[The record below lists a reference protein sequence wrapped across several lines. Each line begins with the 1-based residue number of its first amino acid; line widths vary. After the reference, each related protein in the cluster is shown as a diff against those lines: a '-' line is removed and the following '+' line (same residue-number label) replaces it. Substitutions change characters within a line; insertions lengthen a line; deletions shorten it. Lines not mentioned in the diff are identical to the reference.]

1 MTIHRFQ
8 HPRPAAPAGLLL
20 LMAFAASAV
29 GATEQAPRRP
39 PEPFSV
45 FVHASDPEDAEL
57 KEGVEK
63 ATGEIRDRV
72 RGRRDWFRIA
82 ESADGADITLRVI
95 NYRTAQMM
103 LPKLERMIIKGQVR
117 LSEGSELIE
126 FHYVDAVALAGEA
139 RGNLTGLDERENGP
153 SLRNAASQLAEE
165 LERFCKDNYPT
176 LAKLRAT
183 PGAREGRD
191 GAGAPPPRN
200 PSP

>member
-20 LMAFAASAV
+20 LMAFAASAA

-57 KEGVEK
+57 KEGLEK
-63 ATGEIRDRV
+63 ATGEVRDRV
-72 RGRRDWFRIA
+72 RGRRDWFRVA
-82 ESADGADITLRVI
+82 ESADGADITLRIV
-95 NYRTAQMM
+95 NYRTSQVMM
-103 LPKLERMIIKGQVR
+103 PKLERLIMNGRVELVER
-117 LSEGSELIE
+117 SEIVE
-126 FHYVDAVALAGEA
+126 FHYVDAVALVGDA

-165 LERFCKDNYPT
+165 LERFCKENYAALT
-176 LAKLRAT
+176 
-183 PGAREGRD
+183 
-191 GAGAPPPRN
+191 
-200 PSP
+200 SPQ